1 MKVQIIPAENRK
13 VQIIIPEELQ
23 SVDFADEYLKIQ
35 DLYSERCSSITVV
48 FSNTVWID
56 NLAMIQLFSMLYKL
70 KQLGTGVEFK
80 LEVDLDAIEQVRFI
94 KYMSDYGF
102 LDMMEN
108 CFAVCKE
115 EDFDREELDSKYGR
129 LQEGNFESSECL
141 MPFTIISHKEKIDE
155 YIAEVTDTFQNKFGD
170 CFSEYEKAE
179 FIFRMSVYL
188 QETIGNV
195 FDHAFDNPK
204 DAFCGIMIRYMHKP
218 DMTRQRRRYYYSLQ
232 NNSSA
237 SRPFRGT
244 AFTYHNSQKIAE
256 DCNPYRIKTG
266 MKVLESYIQIFVTD
280 VGMGILESMNISDAN
295 MERNLLNEIFQIGRR
310 TTKNIRNTS
319 VGGLGMLYQL
329 LQGGENY
336 IAIKGEYNWVQI
348 ACAKKKEKSGK
359 PDYTH
364 KNGITSSRVLK
375 GFTVIGYIDCDYE
388 RKKEFFMPVSKE
400 TVQSIYRE
408 EYFLEDMCD
417 VEADILDLRGTVP
430 DISTIASLTNTVL
443 CFVGKNISKS
453 IWSNQVANL
462 FRGTNQDKKT
472 LILVDIPEREA
483 RKYELIFDRFKLNVN
498 KVILLTQNLELAV
511 FTPNDESKL
520 CYNAKMA
527 EEYINSREG
536 DIAYSL
542 YQLFKAI
549 RRHESIDFW
558 KTVSSTQQSKESQLF
573 INENVLWNMSEKR
586 QMNGYLDFSQACFDE
601 KIRNLLLYQLFRLP
615 VDYNKERYF
624 ENMDRFTE
632 DLCENVNNKLKIVFG
647 EQAFLR
653 VQLGSVYV
661 TGTSSKSSKLEKKQ
675 TDSDEYY
682 YFLHPIN
689 SENQTIRINALLL
702 WPSKAVAD
710 EVFTTTTSER
720 KFERLAKTP
729 FLAPGG
735 TAYFAGQ
742 HYTDIGESV
751 ALKPEELYAL
761 LQQESLWINKMMKI
775 AHVNMI
781 DHHDYIYLSAV
792 AIFRKHYMESRFNE
806 KYLER
811 NSFDYLLEKMYIALG
826 RTKRKSF
833 VKSIEEDIQPEY
845 RLIVEGKIC
854 GDIVPMIQGLFIYLT
869 DYETVEIVAKLKTIF
884 SEKVQRNIIPI
895 ASISKKRS
903 SSALLVSPV
912 LMENI
917 KKKIKRMEEENPKGI
932 TRVTIFIASVTSTKL
947 QRELKHI
954 LYRLG
959 AKQIKCLSLID
970 RQRFPLGSREKDSYN
985 SFCKIDLPQL
995 GSENRC
1001 KLCTGINYMKELKTR
1016 FISADMQ
1023 KRCQEIIFTWG
1034 EVRAS
1039 DNLYERGIH
1048 AQWYRF
1054 PRELTQDIERI
1065 CQQYQINGIDVST
1078 DVGLTLFSIENTVIT
1093 MSVDFLLRCINNEKI
1108 DDTVK
1113 IMMIS
1118 AHLFMFGSEEI
1129 VPADKYY
1136 LAEYLYSLLQR
1147 QEEANEYTALAC
1159 ITILTQKKEI
1169 KDRLFEKYKQVW
1181 ERERFKNIDFI
1192 ISSVG
1197 LMETVEKSKQDK
1209 VLSYWVKKVQEE
1221 YLDYLYGIFLM
1232 TDGSGVTRHK
1242 TTLSRIKEAGW
1253 KCSRMDYLSAEN
1265 DAAFLEEA
1273 YQCLPYSYFAVA
1285 EEENYQRKREDIIGK
1300 IKDVRQLLGKALSE
1314 SESLADNDRRLLAE
1328 YTVEMFRCA
1337 SDFNSELFMNSG
1349 EDCLRSLRKKLQD
1362 FIDLIKFNYPDS
1374 DIRYYVNVIHGGRI
1388 NSTRYFYY
1396 MEDLQREI
1404 IYLISDFRHADKNN
1418 PMIGENGEKYEGIVE
1433 VKFENDCVKY
1443 CFTNHVKDDF
1453 SCEVVKRKKEVK
1465 HNRPTMLNLRM
1476 LVAGLN
1482 NEQLLYYTHNK
1493 AEKTFTVEL
1502 RIPYLV
1508 V

>member
-1 MKVQIIPAENRK
+1 MKVQIIPAENHK

-35 DLYSERCSSITVV
+35 DLYNEKYSGITAV

-56 NLAMIQLFSMLYKL
+56 NLAMIQLFAMLYKL
-70 KQLGTGVEFK
+70 KQSGVVIEFK

-102 LDMMEN
+102 LDIIEKY
-108 CFAVCKE
+108 FDVCKE
-115 EDFDREELDSKYGR
+115 EELDREELVSQYGK

-141 MPFTIISHKEKIDE
+141 MPFTFISRKEKIDE
-155 YIAEVTDTFQNKFGD
+155 YIADVTDTFQNKFGD
-170 CFSEYEKAE
+170 CFSEYEKADY
-179 FIFRMSVYL
+179 IFRMSVFL

-195 FDHAFDNPK
+195 FEHAFDNLE
-204 DAFCGIMIRYMHKP
+204 DAFCGIMIRYIHKP
-218 DMTRQRRRYYYSLQ
+218 DMTGQRKRYYYSLQ

-237 SRPFRGT
+237 SRQFRGT
-244 AFTYHNSQKIAE
+244 TFTYYHSQKVAE

-266 MKVLESYIQIFVTD
+266 MKVLENYIQIFVAD
-280 VGMGILESMNISDAN
+280 VGMGILESMNISDAEK
-295 MERNLLNEIFQIGRR
+295 ERNLLNEIFQIGRR
-310 TTKNIRNTS
+310 TTKNVRNTL

-336 IAIKGEYNWVQI
+336 IAIKGEYNWVRI

-359 PDYTH
+359 PDYIH
-364 KNGITSSRVLK
+364 RNGITSNKVLK

-388 RKKEFFMPVSKE
+388 RKKDFFKPVSKE
-400 TVQSIYRE
+400 TVQNIYCE

-417 VEADILDLRGTVP
+417 IQADILDLRGEVP
-430 DISTIASLTNTVL
+430 DISMISSHTSTVL
-443 CFVGKNISKS
+443 CYVGKNISKS
-453 IWSNQVANL
+453 IWTNQVANL
-462 FRGTNQDKKT
+462 FRGTNQDKMI
-472 LILVDIPEREA
+472 LILVDIPDREI
-483 RKYELIFDRFKLNVN
+483 RKYELIFNRFKLNVN

-511 FTPNDESKL
+511 FTPDNRFEL
-520 CYNAKMA
+520 YYNAKMTK
-527 EEYINSREG
+527 EYINSREG
-536 DIAYSL
+536 DITNSL
-542 YQLFKAI
+542 YLLLKSI
-549 RRHESIDFW
+549 RKHDSIEFW
-558 KTVSSTQQSKESQLF
+558 RTVWATQQLKESQLF
-573 INENVLWNMSEKR
+573 INENVIWNVEEGRGMD
-586 QMNGYLDFSQACFDE
+586 GYLDFSQACFDE

-615 VDYNKERYF
+615 VKHNTERYF
-624 ENMDRFTE
+624 ESMDRFTE
-632 DLCENVNNKLKIVFG
+632 DLCENVNNKLKIMFG
-647 EQAFLR
+647 ERAFSR

-661 TGTSSKSSKLEKKQ
+661 TGTSSKSSKLMKEQ
-675 TDSDEYY
+675 TQGDEYY

-689 SENQTIRINALLL
+689 SGKQTIRINALLL

-710 EVFTTTTSER
+710 ELFTTTISER

-742 HYTDIGESV
+742 HYTDIKESV

-761 LQQESLWINKMMKI
+761 LQKENLWTNKIFKI
-775 AHVNMI
+775 AHINMI
-781 DHHDYIYLSAV
+781 DHHDYIYLSAA

-806 KYLER
+806 KFVEK

-833 VKSIEEDIQPEY
+833 AKSVEEDIKPEY
-845 RLIVEGKIC
+845 RLIVEGKIRESM
-854 GDIVPMIQGLFIYLT
+854 VPATQGLFIYLT
-869 DYETVEIVAKLKTIF
+869 DYETVEIMAKLKTIF
-884 SEKVQRNIIPI
+884 SETVQKNIIPI

-917 KKKIKRMEEENPKGI
+917 KQKICRLETENPDGI

-1001 KLCTGINYMKELKTR
+1001 KLCMGIDYMKELKTR
-1016 FISADMQ
+1016 FISSDMQ
-1023 KRCQEIIFTWG
+1023 KRCEEIIFIWD
-1034 EVRAS
+1034 EVKAS
-1039 DNLYERGIH
+1039 DNLYERGIQ
-1048 AQWYRF
+1048 ARWYDF
-1054 PRELTQDIERI
+1054 PTELTQDIEEI
-1065 CQQYQINGIDVST
+1065 CQQYQINGIDIST
-1078 DVGLTLFSIENTVIT
+1078 DAGLTLFSVENTVIT
-1093 MSVDFLLRCINNEKI
+1093 MSVDFLLRCIKNEKI

-1147 QEEANEYTALAC
+1147 QEETSEYTALAC
-1159 ITILTQKKEI
+1159 ITILTQKKDI
-1169 KDRLFEKYKQVW
+1169 KEKLYENYERLW
-1181 ERERFKNIDFI
+1181 REEHFQNIDFI

-1209 VLSYWVKKVQEE
+1209 VLSYWVKKAQEE
-1221 YLDYLYGIFLM
+1221 YLDHLYGIFLM

-1273 YQCLPYSYFAVA
+1273 YQCLPYSYFAAA
-1285 EEENYQRKREDIIGK
+1285 EEEDYQRKREDIVGK
-1300 IKDVRQLLGKALSE
+1300 IKDVRQLLGKALN
-1314 SESLADNDRRLLAE
+1314 ESLEDDGRRLLAKH
-1328 YTVEMFRCA
+1328 TVEMFRSA

-1362 FIDLIKFNYPDS
+1362 VIALIKINYPDS
-1374 DIRYYVNVIHGGRI
+1374 DIRYYVNVIQNDQI
-1388 NSTRYFYY
+1388 QNMRYFYY

-1404 IYLISDFRHADKNN
+1404 VYLISDFRHADTNN
-1418 PMIGENGEKYEGIVE
+1418 PMIGENGEEYDGIVE
-1433 VKFENDCVKY
+1433 VKLENDYMKY

-1453 SCEVVKRKKEVK
+1453 PIEVVKRKKEVK
-1465 HNRPTMLNLRM
+1465 HNRPTMVNLRM

-1482 NEQLLYYTHNK
+1482 NNQLLYYTHNV

-1502 RIPYLV
+1502 VIPYLIV
-1508 V
+1508 